1 MNDNNLNP
9 LAGSNAGATPQTPA
23 ANPVSAMPA
32 QATNQPQTPPA
43 PMQATTTMPQTGRSP
58 LSAPVPPGI
67 SVPSGMPAPV
77 QTAVPT
83 PDIQVQNAPTTA
95 SMTSNIT
102 PPAQAGESPTPT
114 PPAQA
119 AQQPVPKISNSEAR
133 AQTKQIEESS
143 ASMLDF
149 IAPASFSVNSNYL
162 QINDN
167 FVKTIFVYSYPKFLN
182 TNWLSPI
189 INYDLNMDVTMHL
202 DPLDSN
208 MFMNNLKKQ
217 AGRLESSRQ
226 IEQEK
231 GLVRNPELDNALG
244 NIDQLREDLQTGQ
257 QRIFKFGLYFTIY
270 AKKPEELTATAEQLI
285 STLGGMLVYTK
296 QAIFQME
303 QGFTTTL
310 PLGEDII
317 GISRNMDTN
326 SLSTTFPFVS
336 AELTSNKGILYGINR
351 HNNSLI
357 LFDRFDL
364 ENANEVVFAKSGAG
378 KSYTIK
384 LEALRSLMLGTDVI
398 VIDPENEYQTLCESV
413 GGSFLDFSL
422 NSDKRINPF
431 DLPKIT
437 QDETG
442 DVVLRT
448 AITDVKGLVNL
459 MVGGVTPEEDAIL
472 DTSIYQTYALRDIT
486 ADASTHA
493 NTPPLLSDLQSVLQN
508 TSGAESLARRLAK
521 YTTGTF
527 AGLFNQPTN
536 FELDRG
542 FIAFSIRNL
551 EEALR
556 PLGMYMIL
564 NYIWSKVRHEMRK
577 RLLIV
582 DEAWIMMQ
590 YPDSAKYL
598 YSLAKR
604 ARKYFLGLTI
614 ISQDVEDFLNNEQGR
629 AILNNS
635 SLQILLKQSPA
646 AIDKIADVFN
656 LTDGEKFLLLESDVG
671 EGLFFAGASHVAIKV
686 VASYAEDQ
694 IITTDPKQLLEKKK
708 QQEADT
714 NMEGQ
719 AITADNQSVNA

>member
-1 MNDNNLNP
+1 MNDNLNP
-9 LAGSNAGATPQTPA
+9 QQNAIGSATPQPQQGNPPVSAPQPQAAPAVAQQPSVTPA
-23 ANPVSAMPA
+23 ATSPVPTA
-32 QATNQPQTPPA
+32 QAPA
-43 PMQATTTMPQTGRSP
+43 PQA
-58 LSAPVPPGI
+58 
-67 SVPSGMPAPV
+67 APV
-77 QTAVPT
+77 QAPIPTPVEQIQNVPT
-83 PDIQVQNAPTTA
+83 TPNMA
-95 SMTSNIT
+95 SNMTPAQPI
-102 PPAQAGESPTPT
+102 PPAQN
-114 PPAQA
+114 AQA
-119 AQQPVPKISNSEAR
+119 PAPQAPSAQPKMSNSEVR
-133 AQTKQIEESS
+133 SQTKQIEENS

-149 IAPASFSVNSNYL
+149 IAPASFTVNSNYL

-167 FVKTIFVYSYPKFLN
+167 YVKTLFVYSYPKFLN

-189 INYDLNMDVTMHL
+189 INYDLNMDVSMHL
-202 DPLDSN
+202 EPLDSN

-217 AGRLESSRQ
+217 AGRLESTRQ

-231 GLVRNPELDNALG
+231 GLVRNPELDNAIG

-257 QRIFKFGLYFTIY
+257 QRIFKFALYFTIY
-270 AKKPEELTATAEQLI
+270 AKKPDELATTAEQLV

-303 QGFTTTL
+303 QGFSSTL
-310 PLGEDII
+310 PLGEDLVS
-317 GISRNMDTN
+317 ISRNLDTN

-398 VIDPENEYQTLCESV
+398 VIDPENEYQSLCEAV

-431 DLPKIT
+431 DLPKVT

-448 AITDVKGLVNL
+448 AITDVKGLIDL

-486 ADASTHA
+486 ADASTHN

-564 NYIWSKVRHEMRK
+564 NYIWAKVRRDMRK

-614 ISQDVEDFLNNEQGR
+614 ISQDVEDFLNNDQGR

-635 SLQILLKQSPA
+635 SMQILLKQSPA
-646 AIDKIADVFN
+646 AIDKIAEVFN

-671 EGLFFAGASHVAIKV
+671 EGLFFAGSSHVAIKV

-694 IITTDPKQLLEKKK
+694 IITTDPKQLLERKK
-708 QQEADT
+708 QQESDA

-719 AITADNQSVNA
+719 AITADSSAANI